1 MIEKQGLLL
10 IEFTVN
16 GETFRNHYLTGEPH
30 YDYKQVIEWFKKA
43 DLLEIEG
50 F

>member
-1 MIEKQGLLL
+1 MIEKQGLLV

-16 GETFRNHYLTGEPH
+16 GETFRNHYLTGKPH

-43 DLLEIEG
+43 NLLEIEG